1 MKILLLIILLI
12 LIFALC
18 YIMYS
23 ETKTFCEGLQNYDA
37 SYISFGVD
45 SSNSLSDISYF
56 YNKIMDEDDPD
67 ISNILTDPDY
77 DANYF
82 IDESGGEIYN
92 ISSIEKDVKYF
103 NNVSHILKDYYAKN
117 MIFNGE

>member
-37 SYISFGVD
+37 SYISFGVG

-56 YNKIMDEDDPD
+56 YNKIMDEVDVDL
-67 ISNILTDPDY
+67 SNILTDPDY
-77 DANYF
+77 NASYF
-82 IDESGGEIYN
+82 IDESGGEIYD

-103 NNVSHILKDYYAKN
+103 NNISHVLADYYSKNMILKD
-117 MIFNGE
+117 G

>member
-23 ETKTFCEGLQNYDA
+23 ETKTFCEGLQNIDA

-56 YNKIMDEDDPD
+56 YDKIMDEDDVD
-67 ISNILTDPDY
+67 LSNILTDPDY
-77 DANYF
+77 NASYF

-92 ISSIEKDVKYF
+92 LSSIQKDVKYF
-103 NNVSHILKDYYAKN
+103 NNVSHILSDYYAKN
-117 MIFNGE
+117 IILNTN